1 MDPLPL
7 DPALVLSVLG
17 DPMLVASTLIDP
29 VLIAPVLGGPLAD
42 DIANAQVLLLAG
54 VLLTACL
61 AKLVFRAPVPAAPAH
76 VHGVPVP
83 GRLRRATALRQDR
96 RANVGLGAAEGVLG
110 LALLITPHLAVR
122 LATIAVFAAATWA
135 VGELRVRRPDAGCG
149 CFGGLSTKQIGHR
162 TVLRAVLLTAAAVVS
177 LDAPHA
183 GLTVLLDGPSA
194 AGAVLLA
201 ELALFA
207 ALSPEIAVLLGRTR
221 PRLRP
226 VTPCER
232 RRSPLAET
240 YARLRESDAWR
251 ESENAIVSAVPL
263 DVWREGCWRF
273 VVYPAHVDGRDTEL
287 VFAVSTAERG
297 HTVRVAAVPPATPAL
312 PATL

>member
-1 MDPLPL
+1 MLTDPLV
-7 DPALVLSVLG
+7 DE
-17 DPMLVASTLIDP
+17 IE
-29 VLIAPVLGGPLAD
+29 
-42 DIANAQVLLLAG
+42 NAQVLLLSG

-61 AKLVFRAPVPAAPAH
+61 AKLVFRAPVAAAPAH

-96 RANVGLGAAEGVLG
+96 RASVGLGVAEGTLG
-110 LALLITPHLAVR
+110 LALLITPHLSVR
-122 LATIAVFAAATWA
+122 LATTVVFAAATWT
-135 VGELRVRRPDAGCG
+135 VGELRVHRPDAGCG

-162 TVLRAVLLTAAAVVS
+162 TVLRAVLLTAAAVIS

-183 GLTVLLDGPSA
+183 GLTVLLDRPSA
-194 AGAVLLA
+194 VGAILLA
-201 ELALFA
+201 ELVLFA
-207 ALSPEIAVLLGRTR
+207 ALSPEIAVLLGRNR

-240 YARLRESDAWR
+240 YERLRESEAWKA
-251 ESENAIVSAVPL
+251 SENAIASAVPL

-297 HTVRVAAVPPATPAL
+297 YTVRVAPVPPAAPAL